1 MMVDARGYSC
11 PIPVIMVQKAVKDN
25 PDKLEVYV
33 DNQTAV
39 GNVTRFANNNGYDV
53 EVKELED
60 DEYSLVLT
68 KR

>member
-1 MMVDARGYSC
+1 MVDARGYSC

-25 PDKLEVYV
+25 PDKLEVLV

-53 EVKELED
+53 AVKELED
-60 DEYSLVLT
+60 DEYSLALT